1 MDDSCLFMWKVPFSN
16 MTLIFLSV
24 WNSLKPQVHQLTG
37 GTCETVLSKAEKIE
51 QLKVSRLER
60 SLSW

>member
-24 WNSLKPQVHQLTG
+24 WNSLKPQVHQLAG

-51 QLKVSRLER
+51 
-60 SLSW
+60 